1 MLFRKVVLGGLIAVG
16 VSVAPVT
23 SAFAWGCDARGNG
36 DSYGYSHSYDTRSEA
51 EQLALNECRKR
62 PNAGSCVIVKCYPN
76 K

>member
-1 MLFRKVVLGGLIAVG
+1 MVVKRMTLGLISAAVLM
-16 VSVAPVT
+16 SASAS

-51 EQLALNECRKR
+51 EQRALNECRKR
-62 PNAGSCVIVKCYPN
+62 PNAGSCVIVKCDPN